1 MGPAGCAAADGT
13 DVGVQSPV
21 SVQRQLGSRGCRPS
35 LTAHLLFN
43 RADIGDSG
51 GLPESTGAWV
61 EGLCLL
67 PAGRLR
73 GLARSPQGLKNVASC
88 GRSHS
93 TVPSA
98 VPRGGLQHVQPSP
111 VTTRTRRISP
121 TLLST
126 HCTDRCKWTPFC
138 HPSGREQN
146 SADSGL
152 GASQMDRPPP
162 HRHSRC
168 QREPT
173 QVAAGPPD
181 TTRPHRV
188 PEHGSEPRAG
198 KELVF
203 ILFRIS
209 FNLKTATNF
218 VAGKQS
224 CLE

>member
-1 MGPAGCAAADGT
+1 MRGFASCLRA
-13 DVGVQSPV
+13 V
-21 SVQRQLGSRGCRPS
+21 S
-35 LTAHLLFN
+35 
-43 RADIGDSG
+43 
-51 GLPESTGAWV
+51 GA
-61 EGLCLL
+61 L
-67 PAGRLR
+67 
-73 GLARSPQGLKNVASC
+73 LARKPQGLKNVASG

-98 VPRGGLQHVQPSP
+98 VPRGGSQHVQPFP
-111 VTTRTRRISP
+111 VTAGTRRISP

-126 HCTDRCKWTPFC
+126 RCASRCRWTPLLPPVC
-138 HPSGREQN
+138 GRGRNSG
-146 SADSGL
+146 DCGL

-168 QREPT
+168 QREPAR
-173 QVAAGPPD
+173 VAAGPAD

-188 PEHGSEPRAG
+188 PEHGSEPHAG

-203 ILFRIS
+203 ILVRIS